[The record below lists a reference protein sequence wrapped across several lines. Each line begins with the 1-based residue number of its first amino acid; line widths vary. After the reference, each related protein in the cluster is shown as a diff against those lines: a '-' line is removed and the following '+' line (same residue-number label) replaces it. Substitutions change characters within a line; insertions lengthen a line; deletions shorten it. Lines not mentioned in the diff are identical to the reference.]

1 MKKVLNLILIIVLIL
16 IICTAYREHSQ
27 RSEPTAQ
34 ENKAFPIPS
43 TTEDENEDR
52 DKSKSQTNSQSVTNK
67 QLSDRNKP
75 TNQQLA
81 DKCYAQHQELTIS
94 SQELEAQLQ
103 RHGINQLLFPINYQP
118 TAQEILVK
126 LQQAGIETTQVGK
139 EWLFVTAIQIAPVIT
154 VQTNTAYTNNKAREA
169 IEKTLADESYFILDS
184 KPDADYDQYYYF
196 EDGANV
202 GFFLN
207 ENCLTVPLAI
217 VWSEDIQTPQAFF
230 VLKIVET
237 DSIGYLNAYAIMEVP
252 LPHCQ
257 KSLE

>member
-52 DKSKSQTNSQSVTNK
+52 DKSNQSNSQSVTKK

-75 TNQQLA
+75 TSKQLA

-103 RHGINQLLFPINYQP
+103 HHGINQLLFPIDYQP
-118 TAQEILVK
+118 TAQEILIK

-139 EWLFVTAIQIAPVIT
+139 EWLFVTTIQTAPAIT
-154 VQTNTAYTNNKAREA
+154 VQTNTAYANDKARKS

-184 KPDADYDQYYYF
+184 KHDADYDQYYYF

-217 VWSEDIQTPQAFF
+217 VWSEDIQTSQAFF

-237 DSIGYLNAYAIMEVP
+237 DGIGYLNAYAIMEVP